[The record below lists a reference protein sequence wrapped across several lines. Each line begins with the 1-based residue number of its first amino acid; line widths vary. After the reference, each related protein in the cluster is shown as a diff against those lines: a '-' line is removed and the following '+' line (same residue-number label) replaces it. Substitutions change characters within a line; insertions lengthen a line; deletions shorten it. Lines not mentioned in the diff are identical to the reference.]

1 MPVGVLEFFSRGK
14 DAMNVSRSSM
24 EQERLVAKL
33 EPALARLAARGIL
46 RSYRKNA
53 IIINEGEAGDSL
65 FVLLQGE
72 VKVYATDENGRE
84 ITYGTI
90 HAGDYF
96 GEMSLDGG
104 PRSASVMTLEPCLC
118 SLVSRAA
125 VLQHLADEPGFAVSL
140 VSQVIR
146 RARSATETARQM
158 ALLDVYG
165 RVIHTLEGQQGP
177 ASSQAPVQLTQ
188 ITHQQIASRVGA
200 SREMVSRLLKDLE
213 KGGYVE
219 LGIKRITLK
228 KKLPA
233 RW

>member
-1 MPVGVLEFFSRGK
+1 
-14 DAMNVSRSSM
+14 MNVSRSAA
-24 EQERLVAKL
+24 EQDRLL
-33 EPALARLAARGIL
+33 ALLRPTIGRLAARGIL
-46 RSYRKNA
+46 RSYRKNT
-53 IIINEGEAGDSL
+53 IILNEGENGDSL
-65 FVLLQGE
+65 FVVLQGQ

-90 HAGDYF
+90 AAGDYF

-104 PRSASVMTLEPCLC
+104 PRCASVMTLEPTLC
-118 SLVSRAA
+118 SLISRQA
-125 VLQHLADEPGFAVSL
+125 VQQHLDQEPAFAMEL

-146 RARSATETARQM
+146 RARAATETARQM

-165 RVIHTLEGQQGP
+165 RVIHTLESQQGP
-177 ASSQAPVQLTQ
+177 AAHHTPIQLTQ

-213 KGGYVE
+213 KGGYVQ
-219 LGIKRITLK
+219 LGVKRITLM

>member
-1 MPVGVLEFFSRGK
+1 MT
-14 DAMNVSRSSM
+14 VSRIAT
-24 EQERLVAKL
+24 EQEKLFARLDPVV
-33 EPALARLAARGIL
+33 ARLAARGIV
-46 RSYRKNA
+46 RSYRKNS
-53 IIINEGEAGDSL
+53 IVLNEGDTGDSL
-65 FVLLQGE
+65 FVLLQGH

-84 ITYGTI
+84 ITFGTI
-90 HAGDYF
+90 HEGDYF

-104 PRSASVMTLEPCLC
+104 PRSASVMTLEPSLC

-125 VLQHLADEPGFAVSL
+125 VQQHLADEPSFALAL
-140 VSQVIR
+140 VAQVIR

-177 ASSQAPVQLTQ
+177 ASSQSPIHLTQ

>member
-1 MPVGVLEFFSRGK
+1 MNMSRIAG
-14 DAMNVSRSSM
+14 
-24 EQERLVAKL
+24 EQEKMIARL
-33 EPALARLAARGIL
+33 EPALGRLAARGIL
-46 RSYRKNA
+46 RSYRKNT
-53 IIINEGEAGDSL
+53 IVLNEGEPGDSL
-65 FVLLQGE
+65 FVILQGQ

-90 HAGDYF
+90 QAGDYF

-104 PRSASVMTLEPCLC
+104 PRSASVMTLEQTLC
-118 SLVSRAA
+118 ALVSRAA
-125 VLQHLADEPGFAVSL
+125 VQQHLADEPGFAVSL

-177 ASSQAPVQLTQ
+177 ASTQAPVQLTQ

>member
-1 MPVGVLEFFSRGK
+1 MNGSRTAVEH
-14 DAMNVSRSSM
+14 DRLLVS
-24 EQERLVAKL
+24 L
-33 EPALARLAARGIL
+33 EPCLARLAARGIV
-46 RSYRKNA
+46 RNYRKNT
-53 IIINEGEAGDSL
+53 IVLNEGEAGDSL
-65 FVLLQGE
+65 FVLLQGQ

-90 HAGDYF
+90 EAGDYF

-125 VLQHLADEPGFAVSL
+125 VQQHLADEPGFALQL
-140 VSQVIR
+140 VSHVIR

-165 RVIHTLEGQQGP
+165 RVIHTLEGQHGP
-177 ASSQAPVQLTQ
+177 ATQQAPVQLTQ

-213 KGGYVE
+213 KGGYLE

>member
-1 MPVGVLEFFSRGK
+1 MSTTRTGAEHEK
-14 DAMNVSRSSM
+14 
-24 EQERLVAKL
+24 LVAKL
-33 EPALARLAARGIL
+33 EPSLGRLASRGIL
-46 RSYRKNA
+46 RSYRKNT
-53 IIINEGEAGDSL
+53 IILNEGEPGDSL
-65 FVLLQGE
+65 FVLLQGQ

-90 HAGDYF
+90 QAGDYF

-104 PRSASVMTLEPCLC
+104 PRSASIMTLEQTLC

-125 VLQHLADEPGFAVSL
+125 VQQHLADEPGFAVSL

>member
-1 MPVGVLEFFSRGK
+1 
-14 DAMNVSRSSM
+14 MNVSRTAM
-24 EQERLVAKL
+24 EQDRLIAKL
-33 EPALARLAARGIL
+33 EPEIGRLAARGIL
-46 RSYRKNA
+46 RSYRKNT
-53 IIINEGEAGDSL
+53 IILNEGEAGDSL
-65 FVLLQGE
+65 FVLLEGQ

-90 HAGDYF
+90 QAGDYF

-104 PRSASVMTLEPCLC
+104 PRSASIMTLEPCLC

-125 VLQHLADEPGFAVSL
+125 VQQHLADEPDFAFSL
-140 VSQVIR
+140 VTQVIR

-177 ASSQAPVQLTQ
+177 ASSQSPVQLTQ

>member
-1 MPVGVLEFFSRGK
+1 
-14 DAMNVSRSSM
+14 MNVSRNSV
-24 EQERLVAKL
+24 EQERLIARL
-33 EPALARLAARGIL
+33 EPGIGRLAARGIL
-46 RSYRKNA
+46 RTYRKNT
-53 IIINEGEAGDSL
+53 IILNEGEPGDSL
-65 FVLLQGE
+65 FVLLQGQ

-90 HAGDYF
+90 VAGDYF

-104 PRSASVMTLEPCLC
+104 PRSASIMTLEPCLC
-118 SLVSRAA
+118 ALVPRAA
-125 VLQHLADEPGFAVSL
+125 VRQHLAEEPEFAFSL
-140 VSQVIR
+140 VTQVIR

-177 ASSQAPVQLTQ
+177 ASSQSPVQLTQ

>member
-1 MPVGVLEFFSRGK
+1 MTMART
-14 DAMNVSRSSM
+14 AI
-24 EQERLVAKL
+24 EQERLVAQL
-33 EPALARLAARGIL
+33 EPGIARLANRGIV
-46 RSYRKNA
+46 RSYRKNT
-53 IIINEGEAGDSL
+53 IVLNEGEPGDSL
-65 FVLLQGE
+65 FVLLQGQ

-90 HAGDYF
+90 QAGDYF
-96 GEMSLDGG
+96 GEMSIDGG

-118 SLVSRAA
+118 ALVSRGA
-125 VLQHLADEPGFAVSL
+125 VQQHLAEEPGFALQL
-140 VSQVIR
+140 VTQVIR

-177 ASSQAPVQLTQ
+177 ASQQEPVQLMQ

>member
-1 MPVGVLEFFSRGK
+1 
-14 DAMNVSRSSM
+14 M
-24 EQERLVAKL
+24 EQEKLVAQL
-33 EPALARLAARGIL
+33 EPAIARLAARGIV
-46 RSYRKNA
+46 RSYRKNT
-53 IIINEGEAGDSL
+53 IILNEGEVGDSL
-65 FVLLQGE
+65 FVLLQGQ

-90 HAGDYF
+90 HAGAYF

-104 PRSASVMTLEPCLC
+104 PRSASVMTLEPSLC
-118 SLVSRAA
+118 SLISRAA
-125 VLQHLADEPGFAVSL
+125 VAQHLAEEPAFAFAL
-140 VSQVIR
+140 VTQVIR
-146 RARSATETARQM
+146 RARAATETARQM

-177 ASSQAPVQLTQ
+177 ATTHEPVQLTQ

-233 RW
+233 HW

>member
-1 MPVGVLEFFSRGK
+1 MSI
-14 DAMNVSRSSM
+14 
-24 EQERLVAKL
+24 EQEKL
-33 EPALARLAARGIL
+33 IAQLTPQLARLAARGIL
-46 RSYRKNA
+46 RSYRKNTV
-53 IIINEGEAGDSL
+53 ILNEGEPGDSL
-65 FVLLQGE
+65 FVLLQGQ

-90 HAGDYF
+90 VAGDYF
-96 GEMSLDGG
+96 GEMSIDGG

-118 SLVSRAA
+118 ALVSRAA
-125 VLQHLADEPGFAVSL
+125 VQQHLADEPDFAFSL
-140 VSQVIR
+140 VTQVIR
-146 RARSATETARQM
+146 RARAATETARRM

-177 ASSQAPVQLTQ
+177 ANSQSPVQLTQ

>member
-1 MPVGVLEFFSRGK
+1 MNLSR
-14 DAMNVSRSSM
+14 AAV
-24 EQERLVAKL
+24 EQDRLFAGLDPCV
-33 EPALARLAARGIL
+33 ARLAARGII
-46 RSYRKNA
+46 RNYRKNT
-53 IIINEGEAGDSL
+53 IVLNEGEPGDSL
-65 FVLLQGE
+65 FVLLQGQ

-90 HAGDYF
+90 DAGDYF

-104 PRSASVMTLEPCLC
+104 ARSASVMTLDACLC
-118 SLVSRAA
+118 ALVARAA
-125 VLQHLADEPGFAVSL
+125 VQQHLAEEPDFALQL
-140 VSQVIR
+140 VGQVIR
-146 RARSATETARQM
+146 RARRATETARQM

-177 ASSQAPVQLTQ
+177 ATNQAPVQLTQ

-228 KKLPA
+228 KKRPA

>member
-1 MPVGVLEFFSRGK
+1 
-14 DAMNVSRSSM
+14 MNVSRNAAEQDRLMSM
-24 EQERLVAKL
+24 LK
-33 EPALARLAARGIL
+33 PNIARLAERGIV
-46 RSYRKNA
+46 RSYRKNTV
-53 IIINEGEAGDSL
+53 ILNEGEPGDSL
-65 FVLLQGE
+65 FVLLQGQ

-84 ITYGTI
+84 ITYGMI
-90 HAGDYF
+90 SSGDYF

-104 PRSASVMTLEPCLC
+104 PRSASVMTVEPALC
-118 SLVSRAA
+118 SLLSRQA
-125 VLQHLADEPGFAVSL
+125 VQQHLQDEPAFAMDV

-165 RVIHTLEGQQGP
+165 RVIHTLESEQGP
-177 ASSQAPVQLTQ
+177 GASLTPVLLNH

>member
-1 MPVGVLEFFSRGK
+1 MT
-14 DAMNVSRSSM
+14 VSTRTAI
-24 EQERLVAKL
+24 EQDRLIAQL
-33 EPALARLAARGIL
+33 EPAIRRLAARGII
-46 RSYRKNA
+46 RSYRKNT
-53 IIINEGEAGDSL
+53 IVLNEGEPGDSL
-65 FVLLQGE
+65 FVLLQGQ

-90 HAGDYF
+90 QAGDYF

-104 PRSASVMTLEPCLC
+104 PRSASVMTVDNCIC

-125 VLQHLADEPGFAVSL
+125 VQLHLAEEPGFALQL
-140 VSQVIR
+140 VTQVIR

-165 RVIHTLEGQQGP
+165 RVIHTLEGEQGP

>member
-1 MPVGVLEFFSRGK
+1 
-14 DAMNVSRSSM
+14 MNVSRNAM

-33 EPALARLAARGIL
+33 EPAIGRLAARGIL
-46 RSYRKNA
+46 RSYRKNT
-53 IIINEGEAGDSL
+53 IVLNEGEAGDSL
-65 FVLLQGE
+65 FVLLQGQ

-90 HAGDYF
+90 VAGDYF

-104 PRSASVMTLEPCLC
+104 PRSASIMTLEPSLC
-118 SLVSRAA
+118 ALVPRAA
-125 VLQHLADEPGFAVSL
+125 VLQHLADEPDFAISL
-140 VSQVIR
+140 VTQVIR

>member
-1 MPVGVLEFFSRGK
+1 MITFR
-14 DAMNVSRSSM
+14 
-24 EQERLVAKL
+24 
-33 EPALARLAARGIL
+33 PALEQDRLIAQLDPSIGRLAARGIV
-46 RSYRKNA
+46 RSYRKNT
-53 IIINEGEAGDSL
+53 IILNEGEAGDSL
-65 FVLLQGE
+65 FVLLQGQ

-90 HAGDYF
+90 QGGDYF

-104 PRSASVMTLEPCLC
+104 ARSASVMTLDACLC
-118 SLVSRAA
+118 SLVTRA
-125 VLQHLADEPGFAVSL
+125 VVQQHLAEEPCFAMQL
-140 VSQVIR
+140 VTQVIR

-158 ALLDVYG
+158 ALMDVYG
-165 RVIHTLEGQQGP
+165 RVIHTLEGEQGP
-177 ASSQAPVQLTQ
+177 ASSQTHVQLTQ

>member
-1 MPVGVLEFFSRGK
+1 
-14 DAMNVSRSSM
+14 MNVSRNVM
-24 EQERLVAKL
+24 EHDRLLAKL
-33 EPALARLAARGIL
+33 EPAIGRLAARGIL
-46 RSYRKNA
+46 RSYRKNT
-53 IIINEGEAGDSL
+53 IVINEGEIGDSL
-65 FVLLQGE
+65 FVLLQGQ

-90 HAGDYF
+90 VSGDYF

-104 PRSASVMTLEPCLC
+104 PRSASVMTIEPCLC
-118 SLVSRAA
+118 ALVSRAA
-125 VLQHLADEPGFAVSL
+125 VQQHLAEEPEFAFSL
-140 VSQVIR
+140 VTQVIR

-177 ASSQAPVQLTQ
+177 ASSQAPVQLNQ

>member
-1 MPVGVLEFFSRGK
+1 
-14 DAMNVSRSSM
+14 MNVSRNTID
-24 EQERLVAKL
+24 QERLVAKL
-33 EPALARLAARGIL
+33 EPGIGRLAARGIL
-46 RSYRKNA
+46 RSYRKNT
-53 IIINEGEAGDSL
+53 IVINEGEAGDSL
-65 FVLLQGE
+65 FVLLQGQ

-90 HAGDYF
+90 QAGDYF

-118 SLVSRAA
+118 ALVSRGA
-125 VLQHLADEPGFAVSL
+125 VQQHLADEPEFAISL
-140 VSQVIR
+140 VTQVIR

-177 ASSQAPVQLTQ
+177 ASSQAPIELQQ

>member
-1 MPVGVLEFFSRGK
+1 
-14 DAMNVSRSSM
+14 M

-33 EPALARLAARGIL
+33 EPGIGRLAARGIV
-46 RSYRKNA
+46 RSYRKNT
-53 IIINEGEAGDSL
+53 IVINEGEVGDSL
-65 FVLLQGE
+65 FVLLQGQ

-90 HAGDYF
+90 QAGDYF

-118 SLVSRAA
+118 ALVSRAA
-125 VLQHLADEPGFAVSL
+125 VQQHLADEPEFAISL

-177 ASSQAPVQLTQ
+177 ASTQAPVELNQ

>member
-1 MPVGVLEFFSRGK
+1 MT
-14 DAMNVSRSSM
+14 VSRTAID
-24 EQERLVAKL
+24 QEKLFARLT
-33 EPALARLAARGIL
+33 PALARLATRGIV
-46 RSYRKNA
+46 RSYRKNTV
-53 IIINEGEAGDSL
+53 ILNEGEPGDSL
-65 FVLLQGE
+65 FVLLEGQ
-72 VKVYATDENGRE
+72 VKVFATDENGRE

-90 HAGDYF
+90 QAGDYF

-104 PRSASVMTLEPCLC
+104 PRSASVMTLDASLC

-125 VLQHLADEPGFAVSL
+125 VQQHLADEPDFALSL

-165 RVIHTLEGQQGP
+165 RVIHTLEGEHGP
-177 ASSQAPVQLTQ
+177 ASVQAPVQLDQ

>member
-1 MPVGVLEFFSRGK
+1 MSI
-14 DAMNVSRSSM
+14 
-24 EQERLVAKL
+24 EQDKL
-33 EPALARLAARGIL
+33 IAQLTPQLARLAARGIL
-46 RSYRKNA
+46 RSYRKNTV
-53 IIINEGEAGDSL
+53 ILNEGEPGDSL
-65 FVLLQGE
+65 FVLLQGQ

-90 HAGDYF
+90 VAGDYF
-96 GEMSLDGG
+96 GEMSIDGG

-118 SLVSRAA
+118 ALVSRAA
-125 VLQHLADEPGFAVSL
+125 VQQHLADEPDFAFSL
-140 VSQVIR
+140 VTQVIR
-146 RARSATETARQM
+146 RARAATETARRM

-177 ASSQAPVQLTQ
+177 ASSQTPVQLTQ

>member
-1 MPVGVLEFFSRGK
+1 MNLSR
-14 DAMNVSRSSM
+14 AAV
-24 EQERLVAKL
+24 EQDRLLAGL
-33 EPALARLAARGIL
+33 EPSLARLAARGIV
-46 RSYRKNA
+46 RSYRKNTV
-53 IIINEGEAGDSL
+53 ILNEGEPGDSL

-90 HAGDYF
+90 NAGDYF

-104 PRSASVMTLEPCLC
+104 PRSASVMTLEPSLC
-118 SLVSRAA
+118 SLVGRTA
-125 VLQHLADEPGFAVSL
+125 VQQHLTDEPSFALQL
-140 VSQVIR
+140 VTQVIR

-177 ASSQAPVQLTQ
+177 ASSQSPVQLTQ